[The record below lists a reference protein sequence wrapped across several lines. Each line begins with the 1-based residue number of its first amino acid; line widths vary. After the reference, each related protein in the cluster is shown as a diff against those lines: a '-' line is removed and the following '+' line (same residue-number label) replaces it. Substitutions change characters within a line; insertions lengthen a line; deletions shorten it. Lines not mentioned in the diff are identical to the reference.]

1 MMTKSKQNKLMK
13 KSLTVFVEVLS
24 SHLVHTGKNHYAV
37 RGLTQLNLMKFVVK
51 F

>member
-1 MMTKSKQNKLMK
+1 MMTKSKQDKLMK

-37 RGLTQLNLMKFVVK
+37 RALTHLNLMKFVVK